1 MKGFE
6 KAAQVNDVTPAVP
19 KRIKIGQMEC
29 VLFKEGDHVYAIE
42 NICPHQHYSIFHQA
56 IKEGFTITCPMHGWR
71 FDIRNGEAVQGSGH
85 LKILE
90 VRLDKDDVWIKL
102 PEEEI

>member
-6 KAAQVNDVTPAVP
+6 KVAQVSDITPRIP
-19 KRIKIGQMEC
+19 KRIKVGETDC
-29 VLFKEGDHVYAIE
+29 VLFKEGDQVYAIE

-56 IKEGFTITCPMHGWR
+56 IREEFTITCPMHGWS
-71 FDIRNGEAVQGSGH
+71 FDVRNGEAVKGSGR
-85 LKILE
+85 LRTLE
-90 VRLDKDDVWIKL
+90 IRLDNDDVWIKL